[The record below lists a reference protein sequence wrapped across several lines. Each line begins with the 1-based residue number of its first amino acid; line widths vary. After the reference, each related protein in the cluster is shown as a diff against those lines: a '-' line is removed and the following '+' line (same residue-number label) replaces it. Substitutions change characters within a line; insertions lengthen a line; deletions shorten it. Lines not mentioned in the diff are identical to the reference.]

1 MQQYT
6 EGFNVFEVLELKK
19 KFLKELI
26 SVVICSHND
35 LCKMKDAISQAQGK
49 SNCHNQKP
57 ILNAANFPDSNQ
69 NEHEEQRQK
78 KLQC

>member
-1 MQQYT
+1 
-6 EGFNVFEVLELKK
+6 
-19 KFLKELI
+19 
-26 SVVICSHND
+26 
-35 LCKMKDAISQAQGK
+35 MKDAISQAQGK

-69 NEHEEQRQK
+69 NEHEGQRQK